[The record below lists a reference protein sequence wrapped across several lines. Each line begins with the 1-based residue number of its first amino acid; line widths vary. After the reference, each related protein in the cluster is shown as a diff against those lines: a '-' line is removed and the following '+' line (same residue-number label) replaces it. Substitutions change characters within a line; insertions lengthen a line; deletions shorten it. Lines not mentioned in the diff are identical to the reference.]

1 MRKEGA
7 EKGGAIIMM
16 SHEPYLILY
25 LNLIQIIDK
34 KIRRN
39 KSGFIGKFWWHEKLL
54 PYSR

>member
-25 LNLIQIIDK
+25 LNLIQIKDK
-34 KIRRN
+34 KIRRKEIRFYRKEGWCHN
-39 KSGFIGKFWWHEKLL
+39 
-54 PYSR
+54 